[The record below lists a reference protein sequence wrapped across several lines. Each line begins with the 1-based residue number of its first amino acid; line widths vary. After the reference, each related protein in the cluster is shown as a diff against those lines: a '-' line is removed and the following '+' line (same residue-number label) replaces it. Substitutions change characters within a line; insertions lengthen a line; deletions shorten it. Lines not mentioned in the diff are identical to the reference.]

1 MRACSDAQLP
11 TDLLTDVEKYGGIF
25 ELLVRT
31 SIKLNTDENYRQ
43 NLMPAQKIL
52 FYFSLVIPP
61 EKLLY
66 KTLPPFMI
74 HFCSAPHFIFSSL
87 LLSVCI
93 KFLQEFLLFCW

>member
-1 MRACSDAQLP
+1 
-11 TDLLTDVEKYGGIF
+11 
-25 ELLVRT
+25 
-31 SIKLNTDENYRQ
+31 
-43 NLMPAQKIL
+43 
-52 FYFSLVIPP
+52 LVIPP

-93 KFLQEFLLFCW
+93 KFLQEFLLFLLVVFNILKGMYSSFFIFVFFYFFFILIMFICVVFFVLCIVCG